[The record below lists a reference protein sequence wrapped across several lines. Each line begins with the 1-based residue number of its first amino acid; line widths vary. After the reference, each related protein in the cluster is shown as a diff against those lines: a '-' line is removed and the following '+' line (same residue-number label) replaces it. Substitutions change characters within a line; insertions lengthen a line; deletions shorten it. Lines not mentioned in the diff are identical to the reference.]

1 MPHSCSEPECVSC
14 WLVSRNVI
22 VFNVRITLRWD
33 ANRSRVSCNGPLKYP
48 QSISEEVADKVA
60 EFAAEWFYD
69 WEYRDK
75 KLDDGDGI
83 HSVEPFYS
91 FGLYKLHEK
100 DRFTVSFVTFPK
112 PKARAPINQ
121 DPRAS
126 ATTAL
131 PPVAPEEGDDP
142 SDASE

>member
-1 MPHSCSEPECVSC
+1 
-14 WLVSRNVI
+14 
-22 VFNVRITLRWD
+22 
-33 ANRSRVSCNGPLKYP
+33 
-48 QSISEEVADKVA
+48 VA
-60 EFAAEWFYD
+60 ELATEMFAGWSH
-69 WEYRDK
+69 RDK
-75 KLDDGDGI
+75 KLDEGDGF

-91 FGLYKLHEK
+91 FGLMKLREK
-100 DRFTVSFVTFPK
+100 DSFTFSFVTFPK

-142 SDASE
+142 SDSSE

>member
-1 MPHSCSEPECVSC
+1 M
-14 WLVSRNVI
+14 
-22 VFNVRITLRWD
+22 
-33 ANRSRVSCNGPLKYP
+33 A
-48 QSISEEVADKVA
+48 Q
-60 EFAAEWFYD
+60 FAADWFSD

-91 FGLYKLHEK
+91 FGLYKIHEK

-121 DPRAS
+121 DPRVS
-126 ATTAL
+126 SVTTAL